1 MSTNF
6 ATLQVAVDAGVMTV
20 TLNRPDSYNA
30 FNEAMS
36 VELGTV
42 LRTAERESAVRCLLL
57 TGAGK
62 AFCSGQD
69 LQEIKDRYA
78 SADPKQALDFA
89 AHLRQKY
96 NPIVTRLRTIEKPVI
111 AAVNGVA
118 AGAGASFAFASDLR
132 IAARSASFIMAF
144 VNVGLVPDSGSTQT
158 LIQSVGY
165 ARAAELCFLGE
176 KLSAEEAQRSGLIN
190 RVVDDVQLPEAA
202 RDLARKLASMPTKAI
217 GLTKRALNK
226 AWNATLDDQLE
237 YEAFCQ
243 QTAGNTADHREGV
256 NAFIEKRKP
265 TFKGA

>member
-6 ATLQVAVDAGVMTV
+6 STLQVAVEAGVMTI
-20 TLNRPDSYNA
+20 TLNRPESYNA
-30 FNEAMS
+30 FNDAMS
-36 VELGTV
+36 VELGAAI
-42 LRTAERESAVRCLLL
+42 RTAERDAAVRCLLL

-78 SADPKQALDFA
+78 SPDPKQALDFA

-96 NPIVTRLRTIEKPVI
+96 NPIITRLRTIEKPVV

-118 AGAGASFAFASDLR
+118 AGAGASFVFACDIR
-132 IAARSASFIMAF
+132 IAARSASFVLAF

-176 KLSAEEAQRSGLIN
+176 KLAAEEAQRTGLIN
-190 RVVDDVQLPEAA
+190 RVVDDEKLPDAA
-202 RDLARKLASMPTKAI
+202 RELCRKLASMPTKAI

-226 AWNATLDDQLE
+226 AWTATLEDQLE

-256 NAFIEKRKP
+256 NAFVEKRKP
-265 TFKGA
+265 AFKGS